1 MFEWTT
7 WLGTLVAVGIALLA
21 VLAVAA
27 VLAAV
32 TATVGK
38 RVPLIRALIAGAR
51 ARALVLVLVIA
62 LWLAAGLTAPAEY
75 GWWPAVSHLFLIV
88 TVVLGAWAVAGFA
101 SFAFGTVLGRESMEE
116 ATLPEMRRMR
126 TQLQVLHRLTTVLIS
141 VVAVGVVLFSFP
153 EVRAVGTSVLAS
165 AGIVSIIAGLAA
177 QSTLGNLIAGIQLVF
192 SNAIRV
198 GDVVAVEGEWGRIG
212 EITLSYVVVYVWDE
226 RRLIMPCVYF
236 TSQPFESWTRNS
248 PLITGSV
255 YFDVD
260 WRFPVDEA
268 RSRFMAIIE
277 ASEEWDR
284 RTASMVLTDATGGH
298 LSVRC
303 VVSAQDSDAL
313 WTLRTSVREQMVTW
327 LQREHPE
334 ALLHTR
340 ILLPEASAGTSSDS
354 SRPSATGA

>member
-7 WLGTLVAVGIALLA
+7 WLGTLVAVGVAMLA
-21 VLAVAA
+21 VLVIVAVVAA
-27 VLAAV
+27 IN
-32 TATVGK
+32 ATIGK
-38 RVPLIRALIAGAR
+38 RVPLLHALIAGAR
-51 ARALVLVLVIA
+51 TRVLVLTLVVA
-62 LWLAAGLTAPAEY
+62 LWLAAGLTAPASY
-75 GWWPAVSHLFLIV
+75 SWWPMLSQVFLIA
-88 TVVLGAWAVAGFA
+88 TVVLGAWAIAGLA
-101 SFAFGTVLGRESMEE
+101 SFAFAAVLDRESLEE
-116 ATLPEMRRMR
+116 ATLPEVRRMR
-126 TQLQVLHRLTTVLIS
+126 TQLQVLRRLTTVLIG
-141 VVAVGVVLFSFP
+141 VVAVGIVLFSFP
-153 EVRAVGTSVLAS
+153 EVRAIGTSVLAS

-198 GDVVAVEGEWGRIG
+198 GDVVVVEGEWGRIG

-226 RRLIMPCVYF
+226 RRLIMPCTYF
-236 TSQPFESWTRNS
+236 TSKPFESWTRNS

-268 RSRFMAIIE
+268 RSRFMEIMD

-284 RTASMVLTDATGGH
+284 RSASMVLADATGGR

-303 VVSAQDSDAL
+303 VVSAQDSSAL

-334 ALLHTR
+334 ALLQTR
-340 ILLPEASAGTSSDS
+340 VLLPDA
-354 SRPSATGA
+354 PTGKDR

>member
-7 WLGTLVAVGIALLA
+7 WLGTLIAVGLALLA
-21 VLAVAA
+21 VLAFAA
-27 VLAAV
+27 VLAAL

-38 RVPLIRALIAGAR
+38 RVPLLQSLIAGAR
-51 ARALVLVLVIA
+51 ARALVLTLVIV
-62 LWLAAGLTAPAEY
+62 LWLAAGFTAPATY
-75 GWWPAVSHLFLIV
+75 TWWPALSRLFFIV
-88 TVVLGAWAVAGFA
+88 TVVLGAWAIAGFA
-101 SFAFGTVLGRESMEE
+101 SFAFGTVLSRESMEE

-126 TQLQVLHRLTTVLIS
+126 TQLQVLRRLTAVLIG
-141 VVAVGVVLFSFP
+141 VVAIGVVLFSFP
-153 EVRAVGTSVLAS
+153 EVRAIGTSVLAS

-198 GDVVAVEGEWGRIG
+198 GDVVVVESEWGRIG

-226 RRLIMPCVYF
+226 RRLIMPCTYF

-248 PLITGSV
+248 PLITGAV
-255 YFDVD
+255 FFDVD

-268 RSRFMAIIE
+268 RAHFIE
-277 ASEEWDR
+277 ILEGCEDWDK
-284 RTASMVLTDATGGH
+284 RTASMVITDATGGH

-303 VVSAQDSDAL
+303 VVSAQDSGAL

-334 ALLHTR
+334 ALLQTR
-340 ILLPEASAGTSSDS
+340 VLLPEAPAPRD
-354 SRPSATGA
+354 R